1 MSAINNIIL
10 STPSDKLE
18 KVLSPFIREQF
29 PSFVREDYG
38 KLVLFIKA
46 YYEWLDSEGN
56 PGYVTAN
63 LDDVGDVDGNL
74 DQFYSHFKSMYLD
87 GFPELFTENES
98 GQVPNKKTLLKKIRE
113 FYGKKGTES
122 AYRFLFR
129 VLYDSDLEI
138 YYPSSDLLK
147 SSDGQWIEP
156 VSIKTTTTNGQGLFG
171 GKGGHIYQY
180 SGSEVSASAFI
191 NSVVQYSFT
200 GLPVTEFF
208 VTDING
214 IFNPDQEVTVING
227 DSKWTERTYS
237 VLGEFYV
244 ELPGSGYRIGD
255 TVTLF
260 DANGK
265 GFSAK
270 VQQTGL
276 AGGVKKIDIINSGL
290 NYQTNPAGASADYF
304 LLTIFSDTGQQSAK
318 VYGKRSALTRYPGY
332 FSGNR
337 GKLSSNKK
345 IQDSNYYQTFSYELK
360 GAVSLDNYFDV
371 LKNLV
376 HPSGT
381 KMFGSILVKAFINNS
396 ITSST
401 QATYYETPVIG
412 KYTPYKTTTNVD
424 LRNNGITVSGYW
436 LGATGD
442 LYPLGYNPYIGST
455 AQVGPNGR
463 TTPVG
468 TVFVGGSLGYTWCYV
483 PEDGITAHDPI
494 GAPLGSTTAWYS
506 GNETSWTPAEMRG
519 LVLWLRPENIGVC
532 GAVVNGATVDVWRDS
547 SPQQNHALPPTWG
560 RINGSASVGAGI
572 TIDKLRPRLFAASI
586 AGPTGV
592 CFNGGVLYSPS
603 STWNGISL
611 AQGVCLGTTYGSGSI
626 AGQILTA
633 QHLYLT
639 NGITLSDDADVFMV
653 FRSTSDDWKR
663 GVGLVGS
670 NTSISGISGN
680 DAVIYNRS
688 YNEVDRDPAKQTSEY
703 YSVTPTGKFTYP
715 TALPVGLVGFR
726 PGAGLQ
732 SSQQNSVAYD
742 PHVSGACMGTVI
754 GEWSRRGDGVVES
767 FLNGDKSLNKSR
779 STGRFITSV
788 KYLNTEDYLIRN
800 GLILFFD
807 GKSVLSRGEV
817 SDAYNSNLFYRYA
830 SPWVYGNVSTNLTN
844 GRMSNWNSL
853 ATAVGEN
860 NIVYDYDPW
869 GDPNLIW
876 NAQPTD
882 ATTSYSADGGWNGPI
897 IDIDPTK
904 TYRFSFWLNRKV
916 WGTGSYYVGAYGYNS
931 ETVNVGLISR
941 NSGVQH
947 INQYFTSFAPT
958 TTALP
963 QNVWQLVCHHIH
975 PAGSGIGADHPD
987 SGYYF
992 LSTGIAGKRTYGN
1005 DLVWTPESSR
1015 GRFRTYLYYATTN
1028 NAIQQWV
1035 YPRVDVVDGSE
1046 PSVQDL
1052 LDNKPNTWVDVSSTG
1067 LTGTFVG
1074 NSPHLSVNDGVIEFN
1089 GGNYFKWKSPTVSVY
1104 DANSTSPNKRVNKFT
1119 YEMWMKPTHSSSDSD
1134 SFLLGVSPNGADQ
1147 FITYSPSS
1155 ERLNIL
1161 LCAWQDHL
1169 QEWMYLPVNSVPRNK
1184 WTQFVIQID
1193 NNTVNVYLNGKFVQQ
1208 YIPAFNSPNPALYPN
1223 GLPIAPWDNTSYQGD
1238 PNNPAVWTIGVRSD
1252 PRWFYSPEA
1261 FAAGYSSYANLG
1273 FKGQVSNIRLYN
1285 RILNSQEIL
1294 QNYSILRNRVG
1305 L

>member
-1 MSAINNIIL
+1 MSGINSIIL
-10 STPSDKLE
+10 NTSSEQLE

-29 PSFVREDYG
+29 PSFVRSDYG
-38 KLVLFIKA
+38 KLILFIKA
-46 YYEWLDSEGN
+46 YYEWLESNGN
-56 PGYVTAN
+56 PGYVMAN
-63 LDDVGDVDGNL
+63 LDDVFDVDNNL
-74 DQFYSHFKSMYLD
+74 NEFYEHFKSMYLD
-87 GFPELFTENES
+87 GFPEKLATNES
-98 GQVPNKKTLLKKIRE
+98 GQEVNRKTLLKNIRD

-122 AYRFLFR
+122 AYNFLFKI
-129 VLYDSDLEI
+129 LYNSDLEV
-138 YYPSSDLLK
+138 YYPSSDLMK
-147 SSDGQWIEP
+147 SSDGEWIEP
-156 VSIKTTTTNGQGLFG
+156 ISIKTTSTNGQDLFSA
-171 GKGGHIYQY
+171 KGGYLYQY
-180 SGSEVSASAFI
+180 AGADVTASAFI
-191 NSVVQYSFT
+191 NSVVQYSFS

-208 VTDING
+208 ITDING
-214 IFNPDQEVTVING
+214 SFNSNQDVVIQNG
-227 DSKWTERTYS
+227 DSKWSERVYS

-244 ELPGSGYRIGD
+244 EFPGSGYRIGD
-255 TVTLF
+255 SVTVF
-260 DANGK
+260 DESGK

-270 VQQTGL
+270 IQQTGL

-290 NYQTNPAGASADYF
+290 NYINSSVGASADYF

-318 VYGKRSALTRYPGY
+318 VYGKRGAVTRYPGY

-337 GKLSSNKK
+337 GKLSSTKK
-345 IQDSNYYQTFSYELK
+345 IQDSNYYQSFSYELK
-360 GAVSLDNYFDV
+360 SAVSIDTYFDV
-371 LKNLV
+371 LKSVV
-376 HPSGT
+376 HPTGL
-381 KMFGSILVKAFINNS
+381 KMFGSILIKNFLENN
-396 ITSST
+396 IISST
-401 QATYYETPVIG
+401 RATYYETPVIG
-412 KYTPYKTTTNVD
+412 KYTPYRISTTTN
-424 LRNNGITVSGYW
+424 LRNNGVNSSGYW

-455 AQVGPNGR
+455 SEIGPNGR

-468 TVFVGGSLGYTWCYV
+468 TIFVGGSLGYTWCYV
-483 PEDGITAHDPI
+483 PENGRTAHDPI
-494 GAPLGSTTAWYS
+494 GSPLGSTAAWYTGRETAW
-506 GNETSWTPAEMRG
+506 TPQRMRG
-519 LVLWLRPENIGVC
+519 LVLWLRPETIGVC
-532 GAVVNGATVDVWRDS
+532 GSVVNGATVDVWRDS
-547 SPQQNHALPPTWG
+547 SYSQNHAVPPTWG
-560 RINGSASVGAGI
+560 RINGAASVGAGI

-611 AQGVCLGTTYGSGSI
+611 QQAASLGTTYGSGSVADRI
-626 AGQILTA
+626 FTA

-639 NGITLSDDADVFMV
+639 RGITLSDEADVFMV

-670 NTSISGISGN
+670 NTSIVRISGN

-830 SPWVYGNVSTNLTN
+830 LPWAYGSVTTNNATGKMNWSQNTSVS
-844 GRMSNWNSL
+844 
-853 ATAVGEN
+853 GEN
-860 NIVYDYDPW
+860 NIIYDYDPW
-869 GDPNLIW
+869 GDTNLIW

-882 ATTSYSADGGWNGPI
+882 ATTSSSADGGWNGPI

-916 WGTGSYYVGAYGYNS
+916 WGTGNYYVGAYGYDS
-931 ETVNVGLISR
+931 ALAEVPLIRR
-941 NSGVQH
+941 NNGQQST
-947 INQYFTSFAPT
+947 NQYFTDAFAPPHP
-958 TTALP
+958 ALP

-975 PAGSGIGADHPD
+975 PVGSGIGANHPD

-1005 DLVWTPESSR
+1005 DLVWAPQCIR

-1028 NAIQQWV
+1028 DAIQQWV

-1046 PSVQDL
+1046 PSIQDL

-1089 GGNYFKWKSPTVSVY
+1089 GGNHFKWKSPIVSVY

-1155 ERLNIL
+1155 ERLTIL

-1169 QEWMYLPVNSVPRNK
+1169 QEAMYLPVNSVPRNK
-1184 WTQFVIQID
+1184 WTQFVLQID

-1223 GLPIAPWDNTSYQGD
+1223 GLPIAPWDNTSHQGN
-1238 PNNPAVWTIGVRSD
+1238 PNSPAVWAIGVRSD
-1252 PRWFYSPEA
+1252 PRWFYSPEG

-1294 QNYSILRNRVG
+1294 QNYSVLRNRVG